1 MICRYCQQIH
11 AIDGAYPLR
20 KATRDTEGN
29 YPRCDWHWRY
39 VCSICGRSRHF
50 NGMAWCERT
59 HNFICISCAKSH
71 RLVQRT
77 FWKWRTH
84 YAVKCETCEGYHPTL
99 DLLESHGR
107 HPWQLHRGMQ
117 KKRTGLSR
125 ELALP
130 KDSSIY
136 VPMSKAEISEK
147 KTAEAWDA
155 LAEKWVERYSEQG
168 DLNREHV
175 IDPAMLRML
184 GPVNHLSV
192 LDAGCGCGYLS
203 RLLAKKG
210 AKVVGVDI
218 SKKLIKIAKQK
229 ESEKPLGV
237 KHYVC
242 SLSNLEMLQDET
254 FDIAVSNLVLMD
266 VTDLNKAMKE
276 LHRVL
281 KKNGKLVF
289 SIMHPCFSSPP
300 IHGWFRE
307 PRDSQ
312 REEDWLHWK
321 VDRYFERGMETWQL
335 YDCPATYSFHRP
347 LSDYMETLFANDFI
361 ITNFEEPVPSKK
373 AIREHHRELNDSER
387 IPWFLIIGATK
398 Q

>member
-1 MICRYCQQIH
+1 M
-11 AIDGAYPLR
+11 
-20 KATRDTEGN
+20 
-29 YPRCDWHWRY
+29 
-39 VCSICGRSRHF
+39 F
-50 NGMAWCERT
+50 
-59 HNFICISCAKSH
+59 
-71 RLVQRT
+71 
-77 FWKWRTH
+77 
-84 YAVKCETCEGYHPTL
+84 
-99 DLLESHGR
+99 
-107 HPWQLHRGMQ
+107 
-117 KKRTGLSR
+117 
-125 ELALP
+125 
-130 KDSSIY
+130 
-136 VPMSKAEISEK
+136 VP
-147 KTAEAWDA
+147 
-155 LAEKWVERYSEQG
+155 
-168 DLNREHV
+168 
-175 IDPAMLRML
+175 
-184 GPVNHLSV
+184 
-192 LDAGCGCGYLS
+192 
-203 RLLAKKG
+203 
-210 AKVVGVDI
+210 
-218 SKKLIKIAKQK
+218 
-229 ESEKPLGV
+229 
-237 KHYVC
+237 
-242 SLSNLEMLQDET
+242 LSNLEMLQDET